1 MIEALE
7 ALEAFGPARL
17 LRGSFFAYPLL
28 NALHILSIGMLVTTA
43 IVMDLRVLG
52 VGRTVTVETAIRAL
66 RPVAIAALIF
76 AVLSGFTLFSVQP
89 LDYAFNPAFQ
99 VKLVLLAIAL
109 VNALAFTTFRAHRRP
124 ESGSVRVM
132 AILSITLWVSVVVAG
147 RMIGFLT

>member
-17 LRGSFFAYPLL
+17 LRGSFYAYPLL
-28 NALHILSIGMLVTTA
+28 NALHILSIGMLATTA
-43 IVMDLRVLG
+43 ILMDLRVLG

-66 RPVAIAALIF
+66 RPVAITALVF
-76 AVLSGFTLFSVQP
+76 VVLSGFTLFSVQP

-99 VKLVLLAIAL
+99 AKLVLLAVAL
-109 VNALAFTTFRAHRRP
+109 ANAFAFTTFRAHHQPERP
-124 ESGSVRVM
+124 SVRIM
-132 AILSITLWVSVVVAG
+132 AVLSIGLWVSVIVAG